1 VKDPLDRPLLRG
13 VIHQYSF
20 FLSLLAGGTLIALAA
35 PPARVGVGIYAASL
49 SALLGTSAVY
59 HRVTWSVPTRRWV
72 GRLDHSMIN
81 VLIAGTYTP
90 FGLCAV
96 VGSTASVLLLPIW
109 AAAAAGIALHIVWFD
124 APKWLSALTY
134 VVIGWIGA
142 AAMPGLAEQLGWGPM
157 WLLIAGGVL
166 YSLGAGV
173 YALRRPDP
181 IPHVFGYHE
190 VFHSLVV
197 LAAMSHYAAV
207 ALVVRAGH

>member
-1 VKDPLDRPLLRG
+1 VKVPLVRPRLRG

-49 SALLGTSAVY
+49 SALLGTSAMY

-72 GRLDHSMIN
+72 ARLDHSMIN

-90 FGLCAV
+90 FGLSAV
-96 VGSTASVLLLPIW
+96 AGTTASILLLPIW
-109 AAAAAGIALHIVWFD
+109 AAAAAGIAMHVLWLD

-157 WLLIAGGVL
+157 WLLLAGGVL
-166 YSLGAGV
+166 YSIGAVV
-173 YALRRPDP
+173 YALQRPNP
-181 IPHVFGYHE
+181 MPHVFGYHE

-197 LAAMSHYAAV
+197 IAAV
-207 ALVVRAGH
+207 AHFAAVAMVVHA

>member
-1 VKDPLDRPLLRG
+1 MKVPLVRPRLRG

-49 SALLGTSAVY
+49 SALLGTSAMY

-72 GRLDHSMIN
+72 ARLDHSMIN

-90 FGLCAV
+90 FGLSAV
-96 VGSTASVLLLPIW
+96 AGTTASILLLPIW
-109 AAAAAGIALHIVWFD
+109 AAAAAGIAMHVLWLD

-157 WLLIAGGVL
+157 WLLLAGGVL
-166 YSLGAGV
+166 YSIGAVV
-173 YALRRPDP
+173 YALQRPNP
-181 IPHVFGYHE
+181 MPHVFGYHE

-197 LAAMSHYAAV
+197 IAAV
-207 ALVVRAGH
+207 AHFAAVAMVVHA